1 MKKNNLA
8 IVGAGICGLYA
19 AYRLAQKG
27 FEVTVFEKK
36 SAPFGKVC
44 SGLISARLGNF
55 IKIEKDF
62 VLNQIDKCLINY
74 PQKQVELTMEPVHYV
89 LDRNKINQRLMDL
102 GRQAGV
108 NYQFGR
114 EIVEIPPGFSQYIF
128 CDGAYSRAE
137 KELAMASGD
146 FYLGIQFISEE
157 KDSQNYVQTW
167 AHKSGFYWRIPRGR
181 DVEYGVMG
189 EAKGLM
195 DSFEKFCQEKK
206 WPYQREKIHSALIP
220 HGLRKVISGNMA
232 VCGDAAGLCKPWSGG
247 GVIWGLTA
255 ADILAENF
263 PDLEKYNKK
272 IQALFRPAIARG
284 NLAKKLTGFLG
295 FNLPFLLPARYRRDN
310 DFPLL

>member
-137 KELAMASGD
+137 KITEHTRYKGIKMTHRLAM
-146 FYLGIQFISEE
+146 
-157 KDSQNYVQTW
+157 
-167 AHKSGFYWRIPRGR
+167 KSSVWF
-181 DVEYGVMG
+181 
-189 EAKGLM
+189 
-195 DSFEKFCQEKK
+195 
-206 WPYQREKIHSALIP
+206 
-220 HGLRKVISGNMA
+220 
-232 VCGDAAGLCKPWSGG
+232 
-247 GVIWGLTA
+247 
-255 ADILAENF
+255 LAIV
-263 PDLEKYNKK
+263 LQIK
-272 IQALFRPAIARG
+272 QLS
-284 NLAKKLTGFLG
+284 
-295 FNLPFLLPARYRRDN
+295 
-310 DFPLL
+310 